1 MKIEEIKTIV
11 KLMSEHDLTEF
22 KIEAEEYNLCIRR
35 GGNAPA
41 QIVTQVAPAAVP
53 AVAAMPAPAAAAQT
67 PAAPAAAEAAAPVE
81 TIDSPLVGTFYRA
94 SSPEAQPFVKVGD
107 KVTPDTVVGIIEA
120 MKVMNEI
127 HAPRS
132 GVIREI
138 LVQDGA
144 MVQFDEE
151 LMIIG
156 E

>member
-1 MKIEEIKTIV
+1 MDTGKIKEIISIFEQSTLSTMELEGDDLKI
-11 KLMSEHDLTEF
+11 KLSKDGAGSPLSVERVEQPQPKPVEH
-22 KIEAEEYNLCIRR
+22 
-35 GGNAPA
+35 
-41 QIVTQVAPAAVP
+41 
-53 AVAAMPAPAAAAQT
+53 
-67 PAAPAAAEAAAPVE
+67 AAEIAEGDAVR
-81 TIDSPLVGTFYRA
+81 SPLVGTFYAAA
-94 SSPEAQPFVKVGD
+94 SENAKPFVEIGQTVKQGD
-107 KVTPDTVVGIIEA
+107 ILCIIEA

-132 GVIREI
+132 GVVREI

>member
-1 MKIEEIKTIV
+1 MDTGKIKEIISIFEQSTLSTMELEGDDLKI
-11 KLMSEHDLTEF
+11 KLSKDGAGSPLSVERVEQPQPKPVEH
-22 KIEAEEYNLCIRR
+22 
-35 GGNAPA
+35 
-41 QIVTQVAPAAVP
+41 
-53 AVAAMPAPAAAAQT
+53 
-67 PAAPAAAEAAAPVE
+67 AAEIAEGDAVR
-81 TIDSPLVGTFYRA
+81 SPLVGTFYAAA
-94 SSPEAQPFVKVGD
+94 SENAKPFVEIGHTVKQGD
-107 KVTPDTVVGIIEA
+107 ILCIIEA

>member
-1 MKIEEIKTIV
+1 MDIGKIKEIISIFEQSTLSTLELEGDDLKI
-11 KLMSEHDLTEF
+11 KLSKDGAGSPLSVERVEQPQPKPVEH
-22 KIEAEEYNLCIRR
+22 
-35 GGNAPA
+35 
-41 QIVTQVAPAAVP
+41 
-53 AVAAMPAPAAAAQT
+53 
-67 PAAPAAAEAAAPVE
+67 AAEIAEGDAVR
-81 TIDSPLVGTFYRA
+81 SPLVGTFYAAA
-94 SSPEAQPFVKVGD
+94 SENAKPFVEIGQTVKQGD
-107 KVTPDTVVGIIEA
+107 ILCIIEA

>member
-1 MKIEEIKTIV
+1 MDTGKIKEIISIFEQSTLSTMELEGDDLKI
-11 KLMSEHDLTEF
+11 KLSKDGAGSPLSVERVEQPQPKPVEH
-22 KIEAEEYNLCIRR
+22 
-35 GGNAPA
+35 
-41 QIVTQVAPAAVP
+41 
-53 AVAAMPAPAAAAQT
+53 
-67 PAAPAAAEAAAPVE
+67 AAEIAEGDAVR
-81 TIDSPLVGTFYRA
+81 SPLVGTFYAAA
-94 SSPEAQPFVKVGD
+94 SENAKPFVEIGQTVKQGD
-107 KVTPDTVVGIIEA
+107 ILCIIEA

-156 E
+156 V

>member
-1 MKIEEIKTIV
+1 MDTGKIKEIISIFEQSTLSTMELEGDDLKI
-11 KLMSEHDLTEF
+11 KLSKDGAGSPLSVERVEQPQPKPVEH
-22 KIEAEEYNLCIRR
+22 
-35 GGNAPA
+35 
-41 QIVTQVAPAAVP
+41 
-53 AVAAMPAPAAAAQT
+53 
-67 PAAPAAAEAAAPVE
+67 AAEIAEGDAVR
-81 TIDSPLVGTFYRA
+81 SPLVGTFYAAA
-94 SSPEAQPFVKVGD
+94 SENAKPFVEIGQTVKQGD
-107 KVTPDTVVGIIEA
+107 ILCIIEA

-151 LMIIG
+151 LIIIG

>member
-1 MKIEEIKTIV
+1 MDTGKIKEIISIFEQSTLSTMELEGDDLKI
-11 KLMSEHDLTEF
+11 KLSKDGAGSPLSVERVEQPQPKPVEH
-22 KIEAEEYNLCIRR
+22 
-35 GGNAPA
+35 
-41 QIVTQVAPAAVP
+41 
-53 AVAAMPAPAAAAQT
+53 
-67 PAAPAAAEAAAPVE
+67 AAEIAEGDAVR
-81 TIDSPLVGTFYRA
+81 SPLVGTFYAAA
-94 SSPEAQPFVKVGD
+94 SENAKPFVEIGQTVKQGD
-107 KVTPDTVVGIIEA
+107 ILCIIEA

-144 MVQFDEE
+144 KVQFDEE

>member
-1 MKIEEIKTIV
+1 MDTGKIKEIISIFEQSTLSTMELEGDDLKI
-11 KLMSEHDLTEF
+11 KLSKDGAGSPLSVERVELPQPKPVEH
-22 KIEAEEYNLCIRR
+22 
-35 GGNAPA
+35 
-41 QIVTQVAPAAVP
+41 
-53 AVAAMPAPAAAAQT
+53 
-67 PAAPAAAEAAAPVE
+67 AAEIAEGDAVR
-81 TIDSPLVGTFYRA
+81 SPLVGTFYAAA
-94 SSPEAQPFVKVGD
+94 SENAKPFVEIGQTVKQGD
-107 KVTPDTVVGIIEA
+107 ILCIIEA

>member
-1 MKIEEIKTIV
+1 MDTGKIKEIISIFEQSTLSTMELEGDDLKI
-11 KLMSEHDLTEF
+11 KLSKDGAGSPLSVERVEQPQPKPVEH
-22 KIEAEEYNLCIRR
+22 
-35 GGNAPA
+35 
-41 QIVTQVAPAAVP
+41 
-53 AVAAMPAPAAAAQT
+53 
-67 PAAPAAAEAAAPVE
+67 AAEIAEGDAVR
-81 TIDSPLVGTFYRA
+81 SPLVGTFYAAA
-94 SSPEAQPFVKVGD
+94 SENAKTFVEIGQ
-107 KVTPDTVVGIIEA
+107 TVRLGYILCIIEA

>member
-1 MKIEEIKTIV
+1 MDTGKIKEIISIFEQSTLSTMELEGDDLKI
-11 KLMSEHDLTEF
+11 KLSKDGAGSPLSVERVEQPQPKPVEH
-22 KIEAEEYNLCIRR
+22 
-35 GGNAPA
+35 
-41 QIVTQVAPAAVP
+41 
-53 AVAAMPAPAAAAQT
+53 
-67 PAAPAAAEAAAPVE
+67 AAEIAEGDAVR
-81 TIDSPLVGTFYRA
+81 SPLVGTFYAAA
-94 SSPEAQPFVKVGD
+94 SENAKPFVEIGQTVKQGD
-107 KVTPDTVVGIIEA
+107 ILCIIEA

-127 HAPRS
+127 HAPRG

>member
-1 MKIEEIKTIV
+1 MDTGKIKEIISIFEQSTLSTMELEGDDLKI
-11 KLMSEHDLTEF
+11 KLSKDGAGSPLSVDRVDQPQPKPVEH
-22 KIEAEEYNLCIRR
+22 
-35 GGNAPA
+35 
-41 QIVTQVAPAAVP
+41 
-53 AVAAMPAPAAAAQT
+53 
-67 PAAPAAAEAAAPVE
+67 AAEIAEGDAVR
-81 TIDSPLVGTFYRA
+81 SPLVGTFYAAA
-94 SSPEAQPFVKVGD
+94 SENAKPFVEIGQTVKQGD
-107 KVTPDTVVGIIEA
+107 ILCIIEA

>member
-1 MKIEEIKTIV
+1 MDTGKIKEIISIFEQSTLSTMELEGDDLKI
-11 KLMSEHDLTEF
+11 KLSKDGAGSPLSVERVDQPQPKPVEH
-22 KIEAEEYNLCIRR
+22 
-35 GGNAPA
+35 
-41 QIVTQVAPAAVP
+41 
-53 AVAAMPAPAAAAQT
+53 
-67 PAAPAAAEAAAPVE
+67 AAEIAEGDAVR
-81 TIDSPLVGTFYRA
+81 SPLVGTFYAAA
-94 SSPEAQPFVKVGD
+94 SENAKPFVEIGQTVKQGD
-107 KVTPDTVVGIIEA
+107 ILCIIEA

>member
-1 MKIEEIKTIV
+1 MDTGKIKEIISIFEQSTLSTMELEGDDLKI
-11 KLMSEHDLTEF
+11 KLSKDGAGSSLSVERVEQPQPKPVEH
-22 KIEAEEYNLCIRR
+22 
-35 GGNAPA
+35 
-41 QIVTQVAPAAVP
+41 
-53 AVAAMPAPAAAAQT
+53 
-67 PAAPAAAEAAAPVE
+67 AAEIAEGDAVR
-81 TIDSPLVGTFYRA
+81 SPLVGTFYAAA
-94 SSPEAQPFVKVGD
+94 SENAKPFVEIGQTVKQGD
-107 KVTPDTVVGIIEA
+107 ILCIIEA

>member
-1 MKIEEIKTIV
+1 MDTGKIKEIISIFEQSTLSTMELEGDDLKI
-11 KLMSEHDLTEF
+11 KLSKDGAGSPLSVERVEQPQPKPVEH
-22 KIEAEEYNLCIRR
+22 
-35 GGNAPA
+35 
-41 QIVTQVAPAAVP
+41 
-53 AVAAMPAPAAAAQT
+53 
-67 PAAPAAAEAAAPVE
+67 AAEIAEGDAVR
-81 TIDSPLVGTFYRA
+81 SPLVGTFYAAA
-94 SSPEAQPFVKVGD
+94 SENAKPFVEIGQTVKQGD
-107 KVTPDTVVGIIEA
+107 ILCIIEA

>member
-1 MKIEEIKTIV
+1 MDAGKIKEIISIFEQSTLSTMELEGDDLKI
-11 KLMSEHDLTEF
+11 KLSKDGAGSPLSVERVEQPQPKPVEH
-22 KIEAEEYNLCIRR
+22 
-35 GGNAPA
+35 
-41 QIVTQVAPAAVP
+41 
-53 AVAAMPAPAAAAQT
+53 
-67 PAAPAAAEAAAPVE
+67 AAEIAEGDAVR
-81 TIDSPLVGTFYRA
+81 SPLVGTFYAAA
-94 SSPEAQPFVKVGD
+94 SENAKPFVEIGQTVKQGD
-107 KVTPDTVVGIIEA
+107 ILCIIEA